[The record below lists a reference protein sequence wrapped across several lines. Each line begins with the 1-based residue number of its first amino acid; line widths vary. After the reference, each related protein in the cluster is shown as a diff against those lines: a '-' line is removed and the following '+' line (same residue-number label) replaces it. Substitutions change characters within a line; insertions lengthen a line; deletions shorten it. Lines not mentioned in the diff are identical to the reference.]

1 MPPTKDGETGRG
13 TQLEQG
19 REAEPKDKET
29 GVDGLTEGQT
39 KVQKLKTKK
48 KQLEQKIKNAAD
60 PSEAEKLRRKLAQV
74 KRELSAAGK

>member
-1 MPPTKDGETGRG
+1 M
-13 TQLEQG
+13 
-19 REAEPKDKET
+19 
-29 GVDGLTEGQT
+29 DGLTEGQT